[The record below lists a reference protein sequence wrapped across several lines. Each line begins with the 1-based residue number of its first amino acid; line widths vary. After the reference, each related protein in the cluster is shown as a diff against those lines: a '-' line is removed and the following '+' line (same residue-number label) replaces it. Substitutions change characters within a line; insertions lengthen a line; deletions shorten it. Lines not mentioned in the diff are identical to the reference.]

1 MHEKVDGMEIGQ
13 HALVSHLLKGASNS
27 QPPLP
32 CYDAMWDVKTVTTY
46 LSGMRKNESLSLQAF
61 TQKLV
66 MLFSLTRPSWVADL
80 AQLNLH
86 IANSSRRGVFYSIR
100 TGQAVQTR
108 KSSTGVFVLSFP
120 SWFKPISCT
129 DIENI
134 IAETSCIEIRWYII
148 DWYSKTT

>member
-120 SWFKPISCT
+120 S
-129 DIENI
+129 
-134 IAETSCIEIRWYII
+134 
-148 DWYSKTT
+148 

>member
-13 HALVSHLLKGASNS
+13 HALVSHLLKGAFNS

-66 MLFSLTRPSWVADL
+66 MLFSLTRPSWVADF

-86 IANSSRRGVFYSIR
+86 IANSSRRGCVL
-100 TGQAVQTR
+100 QHQDWP
-108 KSSTGVFVLSFP
+108 SSPDQEKLYRSFCFKLSLM
-120 SWFKPISCT
+120 I
-129 DIENI
+129 
-134 IAETSCIEIRWYII
+134 
-148 DWYSKTT
+148 